1 MVDTTSAPELRAPQ
15 PTTTE
20 EVIVSTRRPINRHAV
35 DRRTAIGG
43 LGVATAL
50 ALGPTK
56 RASAQEKNLADHP
69 MAGSWLAMAN
79 PPLPEDPQTP
89 GPAQFGAD
97 GTFLGMFPVTQRGPQ
112 GAVYNT
118 PYIGVWEADTDRRAH
133 FTAVQMLSDA
143 EGHLTGTITV
153 DGYPEASEDGQTF
166 SDDGSRVMVTI
177 RDATGAIVQQ
187 IMPAGKPVGRPVTG
201 IRMTVGNP
209 GFPENSPDATPTA

>member
-1 MVDTTSAPELRAPQ
+1 MSTSRRVTGRVIGRRA
-15 PTTTE
+15 
-20 EVIVSTRRPINRHAV
+20 
-35 DRRTAIGG
+35 AIGG
-43 LGVATAL
+43 LGIATAL

-79 PPLPEDPQTP
+79 PPLPEDTQTP
-89 GPAQFGAD
+89 GPAQLNAD

-118 PYIGVWEADTDRRAH
+118 PYIGVWEADTERRAH
-133 FTAVQMLSDA
+133 FTAVQVLSDA

>member
-1 MVDTTSAPELRAPQ
+1 M
-15 PTTTE
+15 
-20 EVIVSTRRPINRHAV
+20 STRRPINRRAV

-43 LGVATAL
+43 LGIATAL

-69 MAGSWLAMAN
+69 MTGSWLAMAN
-79 PPLPEDPQTP
+79 PPLPDDPQTP
-89 GPAQFGAD
+89 GPAQLNAD

-112 GAVYNT
+112 GVVFNT
-118 PYIGVWEADTDRRAH
+118 PYIGVWEADTERRAH
-133 FTAVQMLSDA
+133 FTAVQVLSDA

-177 RDATGAIVQQ
+177 RDAAGAIVQQ
-187 IMPAGKPVGRPVTG
+187 IMPSGEPVGRPVTG
-201 IRMTVGNP
+201 IRMTVGKP
-209 GFPENSPDATPTA
+209 GFPEGSPDATPVA